1 MPYFKN
7 LIHEIGCIFQEEQFH
22 FNETKRNPE
31 RVSLGTS
38 EASELYCHN
47 MTANKESII
56 TLPHPHLRQRSKKVG
71 IITDDIK
78 KIISD
83 MELSVIDW
91 DKSRDHEVTVAL
103 AAVQID
109 ELLRIVII
117 RDDFDHGTPAKYSP
131 LINPEIVKYEGKIE
145 HDYEGCL
152 SIRSVYGYVPR
163 YSKIRV
169 KALDLN
175 GKEVRFSATGF
186 LSRVIQHEVD
196 HTNGKLFVDHIK
208 EQPDAFFE
216 LTSKG
221 ELEPLDYEKDIKNST
236 ILW

>member
-1 MPYFKN
+1 MA
-7 LIHEIGCIFQEEQFH
+7 
-22 FNETKRNPE
+22 
-31 RVSLGTS
+31 V
-38 EASELYCHN
+38 
-47 MTANKESII
+47 NKDSII

-71 IITDDIK
+71 IITDTIK
-78 KIISD
+78 KIVSD
-83 MELSVIDW
+83 MELAVIDW

-109 ELLRIVII
+109 ELLRIVIV
-117 RDDFDHGTPAKYSP
+117 RDDFDHGTKASYSA

-163 YSKIRV
+163 HSKVRIR
-169 KALDLN
+169 ARDLS

-186 LSRVIQHEVD
+186 LSRVLQHEVD

-208 EQPDAFFE
+208 DQPEAFFE
-216 LTSKG
+216 LTDKG
-221 ELEPLDYEKDIKNST
+221 ELEPLNYEKDIENSN

>member
-1 MPYFKN
+1 M
-7 LIHEIGCIFQEEQFH
+7 
-22 FNETKRNPE
+22 
-31 RVSLGTS
+31 
-38 EASELYCHN
+38 A
-47 MTANKESII
+47 ANKESII
-56 TLPHPHLRQRSKKVG
+56 TLPHAHLRQRSKKVG

-83 MELSVIDW
+83 MELAVIDW

-109 ELLRIVII
+109 KLLRIVII
-117 RDDFDHGTPAKYSP
+117 RDDFDHGTPAVYSA
-131 LINPEIVKYEGKIE
+131 LINPEIVKYEGIIDY
-145 HDYEGCL
+145 DYEGCL
-152 SIRSVYGYVPR
+152 SIRSVYGHVPR
-163 YSKIRV
+163 HSKIRV
-169 KALDLN
+169 KARDLT

-208 EQPDAFFE
+208 DQPDAFFE

-221 ELEPLDYEKDIKNST
+221 ELEPLDYEKDIKDSH
-236 ILW
+236 ILWQ